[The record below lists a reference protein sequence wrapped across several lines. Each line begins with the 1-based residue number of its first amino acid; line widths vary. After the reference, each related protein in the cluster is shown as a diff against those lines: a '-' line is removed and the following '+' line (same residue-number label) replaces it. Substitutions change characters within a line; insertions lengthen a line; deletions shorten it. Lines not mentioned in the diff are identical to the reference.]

1 MSKLT
6 KCPSC
11 NNEIASW
18 AKNCPSCGVKIKKP
32 FYKNGWFIAIA
43 IFLAIGIISGAG
55 GAGSDDTT
63 TTDNGTTGT
72 EQVSSEN
79 QTTEEVTEETTEEPV
94 KDTVKEDIPT
104 EFKSALK
111 KAETYSKMMNMSKA
125 GLYDQL
131 TSEYGEKFTA
141 EEAQYAID
149 NLE

>member
-1 MSKLT
+1 MSKLM

-11 NNEIASW
+11 SNEMPSW
-18 AKNCPSCGVKIKKP
+18 AKNCPNCGVKIKKP
-32 FYKNGWFIAIA
+32 FYKKGWFIAIA
-43 IFLAIGIISGAG
+43 IFVAIGIIG

-63 TTDNGTTGT
+63 TIDNGTAGT

-79 QTTEEVTEETTEEPV
+79 QTTEEVIEETTEEPV
-94 KDTVKEDIPT
+94 EEIVKEDIPT